1 MLIRK
6 LLQAMSGSEKSC
18 RPKQKK
24 KCFIESVEYQRE
36 LLNMC
41 GILSV
46 AVVFQLRWCF
56 VLVDN
61 GNRHGLIQETE

>member
-1 MLIRK
+1 MPTK
-6 LLQAMSGSEKSC
+6 T
-18 RPKQKK
+18 KK